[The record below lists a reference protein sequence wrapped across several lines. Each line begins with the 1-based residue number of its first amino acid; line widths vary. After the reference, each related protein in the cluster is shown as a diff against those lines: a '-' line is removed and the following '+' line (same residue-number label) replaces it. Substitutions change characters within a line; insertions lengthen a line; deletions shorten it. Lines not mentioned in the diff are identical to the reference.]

1 MHYCGAFL
9 SGIVKVAAKTGP
21 DCAGFVNHSSALGL
35 PRFFACMYLN

>member
-9 SGIVKVAAKTGP
+9 SGIVEMTDKTGP
-21 DCAGFVNHSSALGL
+21 YRAGFVNYAPTLVL